1 MFIFTYYISII
12 LCYFLLSL
20 KFIKDIFCFKPVKKW
35 PQHRI
40 FIILNSYFD
49 KRTNPLPDINL
60 ISFIVD
66 PYLYK
71 NYSMNETNIIQ
82 SPENNTQSTTNIERS
97 TINFIDE
104 NHYNEIRKKFT
115 CKDNINM
122 VFLYLKIFMLIFS
135 TLAFWYVIQTDYK
148 KDWTF
153 ILFIIIYII
162 ILILSFSINFP
173 LDVLNKRVS
182 GYTKRSSNS
191 LSFLI
196 SISISYFLS
205 IFVFSAFLFITFIKS
220 DINEENFNRFENLN
234 YISINNSA
242 FHRRDKVAHSFCY
255 SGVHNLPNYL
265 YQTFINDAYYYNYTH
280 SSFNSSK
287 YKKLFFSDDYEI
299 KVIGNLTD
307 LHSKHGVKMIQYNV
321 RNIRNNVTILSIKG
335 TSYKRDIYLDAQLYL
350 PSILLHILNT
360 FSTIDQQ
367 KETFSFKFI
376 EFGLSVPYRILFQYS
391 IIQNYL
397 NELIKVYN
405 KREKEN
411 GFSENVV
418 LVGHSLGGGLAKI
431 FGRIV
436 GKQAI
441 SLSGPGVNAFHSL
454 WKYRGN
460 SSNFDLTT
468 IDIIPDTDLVPR
480 VEISGGTIYRILC
493 PKSPLQCHSSELSLC
508 ESLVICRN
516 PNAREYCSK
525 VAGISESDI
534 NLIYDMSNFN

>member
-1 MFIFTYYISII
+1 M
-12 LCYFLLSL
+12 
-20 KFIKDIFCFKPVKKW
+20 
-35 PQHRI
+35 
-40 FIILNSYFD
+40 LN
-49 KRTNPLPDINL
+49 
-60 ISFIVD
+60 
-66 PYLYK
+66 
-71 NYSMNETNIIQ
+71 
-82 SPENNTQSTTNIERS
+82 
-97 TINFIDE
+97 
-104 NHYNEIRKKFT
+104 
-115 CKDNINM
+115 
-122 VFLYLKIFMLIFS
+122 
-135 TLAFWYVIQTDYK
+135 
-148 KDWTF
+148 
-153 ILFIIIYII
+153 
-162 ILILSFSINFP
+162 
-173 LDVLNKRVS
+173 
-182 GYTKRSSNS
+182 
-191 LSFLI
+191 
-196 SISISYFLS
+196 
-205 IFVFSAFLFITFIKS
+205 
-220 DINEENFNRFENLN
+220 
-234 YISINNSA
+234 
-242 FHRRDKVAHSFCY
+242 
-255 SGVHNLPNYL
+255 
-265 YQTFINDAYYYNYTH
+265 
-280 SSFNSSK
+280 
-287 YKKLFFSDDYEI
+287 
-299 KVIGNLTD
+299 
-307 LHSKHGVKMIQYNV
+307 
-321 RNIRNNVTILSIKG
+321 
-335 TSYKRDIYLDAQLYL
+335 YL

-441 SLSGPGVNAFHSL
+441 SLGGPGVNAFHSL